1 MKFSTAFFIVVITFY
16 VRTYQQITCWK
27 KLFNFLFSR
36 GFLNI
41 CWLFWHNGTSSYK
54 NKKNQDKP
62 GNKSYIISVFGTL
75 VNSCV
80 SLFTLIKEVFP
91 VDVLKK
97 KIRCRLAFLEKIWIR
112 YKCHN
117 KNTSFIRK
125 SLNSSRGFYIRW
137 IYVYFNF
144 SKFH

>member
-27 KLFNFLFSR
+27 KLFNFLFSC

-91 VDVLKK
+91 MFLKWMFWKRKWAVNWHFKK
-97 KIRCRLAFLEKIWIR
+97 KFELDINVTTKTLLLL
-112 YKCHN
+112 
-117 KNTSFIRK
+117 KNHSTPHEGFIFVDRD
-125 SLNSSRGFYIRW
+125 
-137 IYVYFNF
+137 
-144 SKFH
+144 